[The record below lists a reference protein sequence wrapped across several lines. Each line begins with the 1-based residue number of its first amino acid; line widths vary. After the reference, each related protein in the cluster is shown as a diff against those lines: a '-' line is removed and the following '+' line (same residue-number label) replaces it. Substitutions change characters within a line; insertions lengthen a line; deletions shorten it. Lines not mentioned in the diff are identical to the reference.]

1 MAEVKGFAGVRYR
14 LDRPEA
20 AEAVIAPPYDVV
32 SPEDREGLLQRSE
45 HNVIRLELPVDQSGD
60 NEQENRY
67 TRAAALYRE
76 WLASGVLQQDG
87 EPCLYVYGQRYEV
100 SGREQERLGL
110 LAALKI
116 EPYEAG
122 VVLPHEQTFPK
133 HKEDRFRLL
142 STAEAQFS
150 PIFGLYSAPE
160 AEVREGLVRVTE
172 GEPAAAA
179 RDRDGVLHRLWPVS
193 DPEFAEWLTGVFAG
207 KQVFIADGHHRY
219 ETSLRYRDH
228 RRAQTPDAP
237 LSAFDYV
244 MTFLVEMDDPGLVL
258 LPTHRM
264 VRQGLP
270 AAAEL
275 RSRLEEAFTVEE
287 VSLDDA
293 DQLAHHQVGLV
304 LPETGQAG
312 RAWRLTLKDPA
323 LLAQVGEGQSAA
335 WRDLDVVLL
344 HHLVFDR
351 LLGLDE
357 EDNIVY
363 TRDPAEA
370 RSGAVS
376 GQFSASFLLPYP
388 RVEELKLVAGAGDKM
403 PHKSTYFWPKAVT
416 GLVIYPE

>member
-1 MAEVKGFAGVRYR
+1 MAEVKGFAGIRYR

-32 SPEDREGLLQRSE
+32 SPADREGLLQRSP
-45 HNVIRLELPVDQSGD
+45 HNVIRLELPEDRAGD
-60 NEQENRY
+60 DDRENRY

-76 WLASGVLQQDG
+76 WLASGVLQQEG
-87 EPCLYVYGQRYEV
+87 APCLYVYGQRYEV

-160 AEVREGLVRVTE
+160 AEVRERLVQVTE

-179 RDRDGVLHRLWPVS
+179 RDADGVLHRLWPVS
-193 DPEFAEWLTGVFAG
+193 DPEFAEWIAGVFAG
-207 KQVFIADGHHRY
+207 QQVFIADGHHRY

-228 RRAQTPDAP
+228 RRSQAPDAP

-264 VRQGLP
+264 VRRGLP
-270 AAAEL
+270 AAGEL
-275 RSRLEEAFTVEE
+275 RSRLEEVFTLEE
-287 VSLDDA
+287 VSLEEA
-293 DQLAHHQVGLV
+293 DQLAHHQVGLI

-323 LLAQVGEGQSAA
+323 LLEQVGEGQSAA

-344 HHLVFDR
+344 HHLVFGR
-351 LLGLDE
+351 LMGLDE